1 MFILLMVNIQLEWY
15 LNTLFEES
23 RLPPCWADDLL
34 LLRDDIPN
42 QLKKEVLLIGA
53 PCSWSDTNGLPK
65 EEIPAL
71 LTD

>member
-23 RLPPCWADDLL
+23 RLPTCWADDLL

-42 QLKKEVLLIGA
+42 QL
-53 PCSWSDTNGLPK
+53 
-65 EEIPAL
+65 
-71 LTD
+71 